1 MSIFFSDAK
10 LFNWWIIMCEQ
21 INIPQAIICIVAS
34 QIANLGESMIGAV
47 FQEKEGFQ
55 WVSITFSL
63 VASYLALLLN
73 SVFYWIPEIIRCRG
87 WFFMLLVMPIL
98 RWAFS
103 FLCISAQQWC
113 GQCSK
118 HIYGEHFGNS
128 YAAFTPPKLAH
139 IEAATQQLIYQ
150 EPALEF
156 ELVRCWITWWLK

>member
-1 MSIFFSDAK
+1 
-10 LFNWWIIMCEQ
+10 MCEQ

-87 WFFMLLVMPIL
+87 
-98 RWAFS
+98 
-103 FLCISAQQWC
+103 
-113 GQCSK
+113 
-118 HIYGEHFGNS
+118 
-128 YAAFTPPKLAH
+128 
-139 IEAATQQLIYQ
+139 
-150 EPALEF
+150 
-156 ELVRCWITWWLK
+156 